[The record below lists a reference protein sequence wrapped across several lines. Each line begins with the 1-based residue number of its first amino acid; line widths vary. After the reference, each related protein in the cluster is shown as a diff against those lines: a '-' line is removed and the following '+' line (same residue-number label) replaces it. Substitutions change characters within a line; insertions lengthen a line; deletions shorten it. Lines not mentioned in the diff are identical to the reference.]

1 MPFRRHTKVTKIVHY
16 FDFTN
21 RITQS
26 ESTKVIRMRKEFI
39 SIGRRICRV
48 IDFFYPPFSK
58 YMTLQFFRYGFTG
71 AINVGFSL
79 VLYFLVYNYV
89 LEQQMLPLG
98 FFTFSSHIGTLVI
111 TFPVSTFFGFLLQ
124 KYVTFTESDLKG
136 RIQLYRYFVVAIAN
150 LGINAF
156 FLKILVDG
164 FHFWTTPSQVV
175 ATFFCV
181 LISYFSQKKYT
192 FKAPK
197 NHNNPKKRT

>member
-1 MPFRRHTKVTKIVHY
+1 
-16 FDFTN
+16 
-21 RITQS
+21 
-26 ESTKVIRMRKEFI
+26 MRKKFI
-39 SIGRRICRV
+39 SLGRRICCA
-48 IDFFYPPFSK
+48 IDFFYPPFRK

-71 AINVGFSL
+71 AVNVGFSL
-79 VLYFLVYNYV
+79 VLYFLVYNFV
-89 LEQQMLPLG
+89 LDQKMLPLG

-111 TFPVSTFFGFLLQ
+111 TFPISTFFGFLLQ

-150 LGINAF
+150 FWINTF
-156 FLKILVDG
+156 FLKILVDE

-197 NHNNPKKRT
+197 KQNHSTVK